1 MKTEQ
6 DIRRFIQENRIP
18 LPKNT
23 AFMDELVR
31 QINLLPTPASLTE
44 REARIQENMRMLTA
58 VMEAVRKHNR
68 KQILLLTLVN
78 VIICM
83 PIFCAG
89 YFFITPQ
96 FLAGD
101 SMIIALI
108 LQWRYALLGFICIA
122 VLAAT
127 VSQSDIVRI

>member
-18 LPKNT
+18 LPKNNS
-23 AFMDELVR
+23 FMDELVR

-44 REARIQENMRMLTA
+44 REAKIQENMRMLTA

-68 KQILLLTLVN
+68 KQILLLALVN

-101 SMIIALI
+101 SIVIALI

>member
-6 DIRRFIQENRIP
+6 DIRRFMQENRIP
-18 LPKNT
+18 VPKDG
-23 AFMDELVR
+23 AFMEELMR

-44 REARIQENMRMLTA
+44 SEAKIQENMRMLTA

-68 KQILLLTLVN
+68 RQILLLALVN

-96 FLAGD
+96 FLTGD
-101 SMIIALI
+101 SIFIALI

>member
-18 LPKNT
+18 LPKNSS
-23 AFMDELVR
+23 FMDELVR

-44 REARIQENMRMLTA
+44 REAKIQENMRMLTA

-68 KQILLLTLVN
+68 KQVLLLALVN

-101 SMIIALI
+101 SIVIALI

>member
-1 MKTEQ
+1 M
-6 DIRRFIQENRIP
+6 QEYRIP
-18 LPKNT
+18 LPKDS

-31 QINLLPTPASLTE
+31 QINLLPTPASLAN
-44 REARIQENMRMLTA
+44 RDARIQENLRILNA

-68 KQILLLTLVN
+68 KQILLLALVN
-78 VIICM
+78 VIICI
-83 PIFCAG
+83 PVFCAG

>member
-68 KQILLLTLVN
+68 KQLLLLALVN

>member
-18 LPKNT
+18 LPKNNS
-23 AFMDELVR
+23 FMDELVR

-44 REARIQENMRMLTA
+44 REAKIQENMRMLTA

-68 KQILLLTLVN
+68 KQLLLLALVN

-101 SMIIALI
+101 SIVIALI

>member
-6 DIRRFIQENRIP
+6 DIRKFIQENRIP
-18 LPKNT
+18 VPKND

-31 QINLLPTPASLTE
+31 QINLLPTPASLAG
-44 REARIQENMRMLTA
+44 RELRIQENMRMLTA
-58 VMEAVRKHNR
+58 VMKVVRKHNR
-68 KQILLLTLVN
+68 KQVILLAIVN
-78 VIICM
+78 VIICI

-96 FLAGD
+96 FLTGD
-101 SMIIALI
+101 SLLIALI

-122 VLAAT
+122 VLAFT
-127 VSQSDIVRI
+127 VSRSDIVRI

>member
-18 LPKNT
+18 LPKNSS
-23 AFMDELVR
+23 FMDELVR

-44 REARIQENMRMLTA
+44 REAKIQENMRMLTA

-68 KQILLLTLVN
+68 KQILLLALVN

-101 SMIIALI
+101 SIVIALI
-108 LQWRYALLGFICIA
+108 LQWR
-122 VLAAT
+122 
-127 VSQSDIVRI
+127 

>member
-6 DIRRFIQENRIP
+6 DIRKFIQENRIP
-18 LPKNT
+18 VPKND

-31 QINLLPTPASLTE
+31 QINLLPTPASLAD
-44 REARIQENMRMLTA
+44 RELKIQENMRMLTA
-58 VMEAVRKHNR
+58 VMEVVRKHNR
-68 KQILLLTLVN
+68 KQMLLLALVN

>member
-18 LPKNT
+18 LPKNSS
-23 AFMDELVR
+23 FMDELVR

-44 REARIQENMRMLTA
+44 REAKIQENQRMLTA

-68 KQILLLTLVN
+68 KQILLLALVN

-101 SMIIALI
+101 SIVIALI
-108 LQWRYALLGFICIA
+108 LQWRYALLGFILSLIH
-122 VLAAT
+122 
-127 VSQSDIVRI
+127 I

>member
-31 QINLLPTPASLTE
+31 QINLLPTPASLTD
-44 REARIQENMRMLTA
+44 RDAKIQENMRMFTA
-58 VMEAVRKHNR
+58 VMETVRKHNR

>member
-6 DIRRFIQENRIP
+6 DIRKFMQESRIP
-18 LPKNT
+18 LPKDG

-31 QINLLPTPASLTE
+31 QINLLPTPSSLE
-44 REARIQENMRMLTA
+44 DRDARIQENLRILNA

-68 KQILLLTLVN
+68 KQILLLALVN
-78 VIICM
+78 VIICI

-96 FLAGD
+96 FLTGD
-101 SMIIALI
+101 SLLIALI
-108 LQWRYALLGFICIA
+108 FQWRYALLGFICIA
-122 VLAAT
+122 VLAFT
-127 VSQSDIVRI
+127 VSRSDIVRI

>member
-6 DIRRFIQENRIP
+6 DIRRFIQGNRIP
-18 LPKNT
+18 LPKNI

-68 KQILLLTLVN
+68 KQILLLALVN

-101 SMIIALI
+101 SMIIAFI

>member
-18 LPKNT
+18 LPKNS

-44 REARIQENMRMLTA
+44 REAKIQENMRMLPA

-68 KQILLLTLVN
+68 KQILLLALVN

-101 SMIIALI
+101 SIVIALI

>member
-18 LPKNT
+18 LPKNS

-44 REARIQENMRMLTA
+44 REAKIQENMRMLTA

-68 KQILLLTLVN
+68 KQILLLALVN
-78 VIICM
+78 VIICI
-83 PIFCAG
+83 PVFCAG

-96 FLAGD
+96 FLTGD
-101 SMIIALI
+101 SLLIALI
-108 LQWRYALLGFICIA
+108 FQWRYALLGFICIA
-122 VLAAT
+122 VLAST

>member
-18 LPKNT
+18 LPKNS

-44 REARIQENMRMLTA
+44 REAKIQENMRMLTA
-58 VMEAVRKHNR
+58 VMEAVRKHNT
-68 KQILLLTLVN
+68 KQILLLALVN

>member
-6 DIRRFIQENRIP
+6 DIRRFMQENRIP
-18 LPKNT
+18 LPKDG

-31 QINLLPTPASLTE
+31 QINLLPTPASLAN
-44 REARIQENMRMLTA
+44 RETKVQENLKMLSA

-68 KQILLLTLVN
+68 KQILLLALVN
-78 VIICM
+78 VIICL
-83 PIFCAG
+83 PIFYAG

-96 FLAGD
+96 FLTGD
-101 SMIIALI
+101 SIIIALI

-122 VLAAT
+122 VLAVT
-127 VSQSDIVRI
+127 VSRSDIVRI

>member
-68 KQILLLTLVN
+68 KQILLLALVN

-122 VLAAT
+122 VLAST

>member
-6 DIRRFIQENRIP
+6 DIRRFMQENRIP
-18 LPKNT
+18 LPKDG

-31 QINLLPTPASLTE
+31 QINLLPTPASLAN
-44 REARIQENMRMLTA
+44 RETKVQENLKMLSA

-68 KQILLLTLVN
+68 KQILLLALVN

-101 SMIIALI
+101 SIVIALI

>member
-6 DIRRFIQENRIP
+6 DIRRFVQENRIP
-18 LPKNT
+18 LPKDS

-31 QINLLPTPASLTE
+31 QINLLPTPASLTD
-44 REARIQENMRMLTA
+44 RDAKIQENMRMFTA
-58 VMEAVRKHNR
+58 VMETVRKHNR

-78 VIICM
+78 VIICI
-83 PIFCAG
+83 PVFCAG

-96 FLAGD
+96 YLTGG
-101 SMIIALI
+101 SLIVALI
-108 LQWRYALLGFICIA
+108 LQWRYALTGFICLA

-127 VSQSDIVRI
+127 VSRSDIVRI

>member
-6 DIRRFIQENRIP
+6 DIRRFMQENRIP
-18 LPKNT
+18 VPKDG

-68 KQILLLTLVN
+68 KQILLLALVN

-101 SMIIALI
+101 SIVIALI

>member
-18 LPKNT
+18 LPKNS

-44 REARIQENMRMLTA
+44 REAKIQENMRMLTA

-68 KQILLLTLVN
+68 RQMILVALVN
-78 VIICM
+78 VIICI

-96 FLAGD
+96 FLTGD

-108 LQWRYALLGFICIA
+108 LQWRHALLGFIC
-122 VLAAT
+122 LAAIGAT
-127 VSQSDIVRI
+127 VSQADIIRI

>member
-6 DIRRFIQENRIP
+6 DIRRFMQENRIP
-18 LPKNT
+18 VPKDG
-23 AFMDELVR
+23 AFMEELMR

-44 REARIQENMRMLTA
+44 SEAKIQENMRMLTA

-68 KQILLLTLVN
+68 RQILLLALVN
-78 VIICM
+78 VIICI

-96 FLAGD
+96 FLTGD

-108 LQWRYALLGFICIA
+108 LQWRHALLGFIC
-122 VLAAT
+122 LAAIGAT
-127 VSQSDIVRI
+127 VSQADIIRI

>member
-6 DIRRFIQENRIP
+6 DIRRFMQENRIP
-18 LPKNT
+18 VPKDN

-44 REARIQENMRMLTA
+44 REAKIQENMRMLTA

-68 KQILLLTLVN
+68 KQILLLALVN

-96 FLAGD
+96 FLTGD
-101 SMIIALI
+101 SIFIALI

>member
-6 DIRRFIQENRIP
+6 DIRRFMQENRIP
-18 LPKNT
+18 VQKDG
-23 AFMDELVR
+23 AFMEELMR

-44 REARIQENMRMLTA
+44 SEAKIQENMRMLTA

-68 KQILLLTLVN
+68 RQMLLLALVN
-78 VIICM
+78 VIICI
-83 PIFCAG
+83 PVFCAG

-96 FLAGD
+96 FLTGD
-101 SMIIALI
+101 SLLIALI

-122 VLAAT
+122 VLAFT
-127 VSQSDIVRI
+127 VSRSDIVRI

>member
-6 DIRRFIQENRIP
+6 DIRKFIQENRIP
-18 LPKNT
+18 VPKND

-31 QINLLPTPASLTE
+31 QINLLPTPASLAD
-44 REARIQENMRMLTA
+44 RELKIQENMRMLTA
-58 VMEAVRKHNR
+58 VMEVVRKHNR
-68 KQILLLTLVN
+68 KQMLLLALVN
-78 VIICM
+78 VIICI

-96 FLAGD
+96 FLTGD
-101 SMIIALI
+101 SLLIALI

-127 VSQSDIVRI
+127 VSRSDIVRI

>member
-18 LPKNT
+18 VPKNT

-44 REARIQENMRMLTA
+44 REAKIQENMRMLTA

-68 KQILLLTLVN
+68 KQILLLALVN
-78 VIICM
+78 VIICI

-96 FLAGD
+96 FLTGD
-101 SMIIALI
+101 TIIVALI
-108 LQWRYALLGFICIA
+108 LQWRHALLGFIC
-122 VLAAT
+122 LAAIGAT
-127 VSQSDIVRI
+127 VSQADIIRI

>member
-44 REARIQENMRMLTA
+44 REAKIQENMRMLTA

-68 KQILLLTLVN
+68 KQLLLLALVN

-101 SMIIALI
+101 SIVIALI

-122 VLAAT
+122 VLAST